1 MKQYV
6 VLIIAVF
13 SVFFMACG
21 SVETVSSV
29 FDGFP
34 HGKREINKG
43 TVMYKKGCY
52 RQSLR
57 HFYRAHEIF
66 SASDDLEGV
75 ALSLN
80 SIGNIY
86 MTAGN
91 AAKAEMYYEEA
102 LQIYTRINNR
112 NGIMQ
117 ALSNLSAAM
126 IDTER
131 FESAGKTLDRLEDM
145 VKQKDDLYVSYLRNK
160 GIYFLK
166 QKAYIKA
173 EKALN
178 FALDVIS
185 NNDLTETAS
194 VNFAMG
200 NLMMKTERI
209 EEAIDFFMAALFADK
224 KTGFSTGIACD
235 LEALGRAYFLIEKND
250 ESVDFFKRSIK
261 IYAMTGNREKVETI
275 AEQLAIASKRSG
287 VDTGVT
293 VQFVK
298 KWAEGDVLTSFC
310 E

>member
-112 NGIMQ
+112 NG
-117 ALSNLSAAM
+117 
-126 IDTER
+126 TER
-131 FESAGKTLDRLEDM
+131 CESAGKTLDRLEDM

>member
-1 MKQYV
+1 MKQYII
-6 VLIIAVF
+6 LIIVVC

-34 HGKREINKG
+34 PGTREINKG

-52 RQSLR
+52 RQALR

-80 SIGNIY
+80 NIGNIY
-86 MTAGN
+86 MAAGN
-91 AAKAEMYYEEA
+91 AAKVEMHYEEA

-112 NGIMQ
+112 NGIMR

-126 IDTER
+126 IDAGR
-131 FESAGKTLDRLEDM
+131 FASAGKTLGRLEDM
-145 VKQKDDLYVSYLRNK
+145 MKQKGDLFVPYLRNK
-160 GIYFLK
+160 GIYFSR

-173 EKALN
+173 EKALGL
-178 FALDVIS
+178 ALDGLS

-209 EEAIDFFMAALFADK
+209 EEAIDFFMTALSADK
-224 KTGFSTGIACD
+224 KTGFNTGIACD
-235 LEALGRAYFLIEKND
+235 LEALGRAYLHIEKND

-261 IYAMTGNREKVETI
+261 IYALTGNKEKVEII
-275 AEQLAIASKRSG
+275 AKQLAIASKRSG
-287 VDTGVT
+287 IDTGVT
-293 VQFVK
+293 IQFVK
-298 KWAEGDVLTSFC
+298 KWTEGDVLTSFC